1 MNKQKVFLLVASIG
15 LFPIALSY
23 GAAPGQ
29 SLSAL
34 FSFSVDTVNE
44 THIFRAVMGLYL
56 AFVVFWLM
64 GVKDDKL
71 TRPAIMGLVVFML
84 GLALGR
90 SLSLLVDG
98 PAHWLLMA
106 YALIEYLFAF
116 VGIRL
121 LKSEK

>member
-1 MNKQKVFLLVASIG
+1 MNKQKIFLLSASIG

-90 SLSLLVDG
+90 TLSLLVDG

-121 LKSEK
+121 LKNSN

>member
-121 LKSEK
+121 LKSTE

>member
-1 MNKQKVFLLVASIG
+1 MNKQKTFLLVASIG

-90 SLSLLVDG
+90 TLSLLVDG
-98 PAHWLLMA
+98 PAHWLLM
-106 YALIEYLFAF
+106 
-116 VGIRL
+116 RQP
-121 LKSEK
+121 